1 MSLQGTLKTLGITDV
16 LEFLSTRSASGLL
29 EVTTEMG
36 TAAYGLID
44 GVVVESDYSFIRESG
59 TDAAE
64 ATYYVVSELDG
75 TFFFDD
81 DTAPEPTDD
90 GEDVASLLSRAA
102 EIADHWIEVEEA
114 IPTANHRLIQNNELD
129 GSVTIEPE
137 WWKALQVIGDGR
149 TSIQLASALEMSV
162 LDASMIALAMTNAGL
177 FIVRDADPIEI
188 EVDSEFAPIDETV
201 VQDHPVASPAADD
214 VDPEQT
220 LVGVEVEEP
229 TPITESSWKSATAPM
244 SFSNLERSVTESADM
259 AEATQHDEFAGRSG
273 MDDLSELE
281 YMVEPEGFVSSDSND
296 MPVEPDVDE
305 DAPVGA
311 HKTDDDDDGWSNGHV
326 SAYNGLRPM
335 TSAPVP
341 EPAPAPP
348 SHAYLEETTD
358 VESPSDDAAV
368 PAEAETSFDASVA
381 PMSDVGTEMSLED
394 LPAPPNAQSPFDGVL
409 ASVPDADPETDPET
423 DVPAVADLNA
433 ATTAMAGEV
442 IEDLASL
449 SDDLDDSIPEDTN
462 WELDGT
468 FVPETNP
475 APPEVEGDPF
485 GDLGELLNETAED
498 ERGSVLKFLRR
509 D

>member
-81 DTAPEPTDD
+81 DSAPDPTDE
-90 GEDVASLLSRAA
+90 GEDVPSLLSRAA

-162 LDASMIALAMTNAGL
+162 LDASLIALAMTNAGL
-177 FIVRDADPIEI
+177 FIVRDVDPIEI
-188 EVDSEFAPIDETV
+188 EVDSEFASIDESP
-201 VQDHPVASPAADD
+201 VQDHPLDSLAADD

-220 LVGVEVEEP
+220 LAVVEVEEP
-229 TPITESSWKSATAPM
+229 TPISESSWKSATAPM
-244 SFSNLERSVTESADM
+244 SFSNLERSVAELADM

-273 MDDLSELE
+273 MDDLSKLE
-281 YMVEPEGFVSSDSND
+281 YMVEPEGFVSSDSKD
-296 MPVEPDVDE
+296 MPAEPSVDG

-311 HKTDDDDDGWSNGHV
+311 QEMDIDDDGWSNGHV
-326 SAYNGLRPM
+326 SAYNGLQPM
-335 TSAPVP
+335 SSAPTP

-348 SHAYLEETTD
+348 SHAYLEETPD
-358 VESPSDDAAV
+358 VESPSDEAAAPGEV
-368 PAEAETSFDASVA
+368 EASFDAPVA

-394 LPAPPNAQSPFDGVL
+394 LPAPPTAQSPFDGDL
-409 ASVPDADPETDPET
+409 ASVPDTDPET
-423 DVPAVADLNA
+423 DVPAVAERNA